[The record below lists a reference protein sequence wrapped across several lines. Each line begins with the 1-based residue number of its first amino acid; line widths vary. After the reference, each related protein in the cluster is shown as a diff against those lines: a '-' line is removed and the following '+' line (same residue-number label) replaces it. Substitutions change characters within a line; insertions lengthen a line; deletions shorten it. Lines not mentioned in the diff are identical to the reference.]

1 MEKISEVN
9 KKYGTAGLLK
19 VDDITT
25 VNGEGINDLPSE
37 SKDYLANYGLFVLIS
52 RLTANEKDTKKWPDL
67 FADKWV
73 WLMEGMPKVDRTRAD
88 AFTTAC
94 RKVLSSDADK
104 ATMKSTIK
112 ALEAAFDRKYIED
125 EGEMTLE

>member
-9 KKYGTAGLLK
+9 RKYGTAGLLK

-25 VNGEGINDLPSE
+25 VNGEGINDLPSA

-73 WLMEGMPKVDRTRAD
+73 WLMEGMPKVDRARAD

-94 RKVLSSDADK
+94 RKVLESGADEK
-104 ATMKSTIK
+104 TITSTIK
-112 ALEAAFDRKYIED
+112 ALETAFGKTYVE
-125 EGEMTLE
+125 EE

>member
-25 VNGEGINDLPSE
+25 VNGEGIDDLPEASL
-37 SKDYLANYGLFVLIS
+37 KYLANYGLFVLIS
-52 RLTANEKDTKKWPDL
+52 RLTANEKDSSKWADL

-94 RKVLSSDADK
+94 RKVLESGADAK
-104 ATMKSTIK
+104 TITSTIK
-112 ALEAAFDRKYIED
+112 ALETAFGKTYAE
-125 EGEMTLE
+125 EE